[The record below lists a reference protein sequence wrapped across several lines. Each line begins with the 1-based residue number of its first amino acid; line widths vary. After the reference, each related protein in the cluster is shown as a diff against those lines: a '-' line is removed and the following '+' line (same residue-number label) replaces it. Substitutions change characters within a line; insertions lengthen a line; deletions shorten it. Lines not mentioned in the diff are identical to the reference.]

1 MGGELKREDNILI
14 YIYIYIYIYKSP
26 TPKRIIYILYFKY
39 IYRLVPAL
47 AVGFED
53 VKKRMEAQEK
63 QAQAQMAILKET
75 EDKINKLRNIDALAT
90 AKKLDEYKMR
100 HMELTQRVIWVN
112 IQ

>member
-1 MGGELKREDNILI
+1 MKHKRKILI
-14 YIYIYIYIYKSP
+14 HQGKK
-26 TPKRIIYILYFKY
+26 KRRNLFYFGWAIEGGDIRTNIY

-112 IQ
+112 IKR